1 MLINNC
7 GKPLIICN
15 YAFAKNN
22 KYYIFSDKWYFK
34 CIKFITLTGSTRKTK
49 IEHQQPF
56 PVLAP
61 TITYSASKI
70 CVRLRNPD
78 I

>member
-22 KYYIFSDKWYFK
+22 KYYTTYF
-34 CIKFITLTGSTRKTK
+34 LTIGILNVLNYLHQITK
-49 IEHQQPF
+49 IEPQQPF
-56 PVLAP
+56 PVLAR
-61 TITYSASKI
+61 TYNYLFSI
-70 CVRLRNPD
+70 
-78 I
+78 